1 MSRISIP
8 LNLDSFDKK
17 SEEYK
22 ILSNAEKNRAT
33 IAALIEEERYLD
45 AMERTVSTL
54 RELRDFPDIEQPEFR
69 AILAS
74 ILFDMA
80 EIHFFLKDYQR
91 SEKELDTLFKILNR
105 LAREDADRFG
115 EFHILAME
123 LAARILRS
131 RKKTL
136 DTLAKQKENVE
147 ALYDK
152 VNSGVANATERLAEA
167 LRKVGELLAS
177 AGQYREALKFYSEAI
192 KFSKKRSGRIGRK
205 EIKMTI
211 EMAEVMSRIKQMR
224 ERAKRLLSAVLPHAI
239 ALEILELE
247 EDIIALLETI
257 ETLDAQPSRWKA
269 FTQAMSRSISK
280 ATQMARKA
288 ASRISTEAE
297 SYIESASEFF
307 SELSDN
313 SPEISAEDEADILI
327 AADTIL
333 GDDDAHVDESEEKN
347 VNVKSV
353 KDSEEGLNGISDKTL
368 EKEPER
374 DSTEK
379 SEEEK

>member
-1 MSRISIP
+1 MSRIVIP
-8 LNLDSFDKK
+8 LNLDAFDKK

-22 ILSNAEKNRAT
+22 ILANAEKNRAT

-69 AILAS
+69 AMLAS

-105 LAREDADRFG
+105 LAKEDADRFG

-131 RKKTL
+131 RKKAI
-136 DTLAKQKENVE
+136 DTLEKQKQNVE
-147 ALYDK
+147 ALYEK
-152 VNSGVANATERLAEA
+152 VNSGVANATERLAEG
-167 LRKVGELLAS
+167 LRKTGELLAS

-192 KFSKKRSGRIGRK
+192 KFSKKRSGRVGRK

-211 EMAEVMSRIKQMR
+211 EMAEVMNRIKQMR
-224 ERAKRLLSAVLPHAI
+224 ERAKRLLAAVLPHAI

-269 FTQAMSRSISK
+269 FTQALSRSIQKASQK
-280 ATQMARKA
+280 ATRMAKRA
-288 ASRISTEAE
+288 A
-297 SYIESASEFF
+297 
-307 SELSDN
+307 
-313 SPEISAEDEADILI
+313 
-327 AADTIL
+327 
-333 GDDDAHVDESEEKN
+333 AHIHN
-347 VNVKSV
+347 
-353 KDSEEGLNGISDKTL
+353 DSEEAEVDASLTL
-368 EKEPER
+368 DEAEEAAAEVIAEETEKEVHDEECK
-374 DSTEK
+374 TEK
-379 SEEEK
+379 EDN